1 MTNTRSL
8 ALFIITKVTQFSYK
22 SCKLHG
28 VNVNGRMDPSGSV
41 HRSEAPVSYWM
52 SHEESETLAQE
63 ADLFM
68 GMKETCCT
76 QVFH

>member
-1 MTNTRSL
+1 MAEWTHR
-8 ALFIITKVTQFSYK
+8 A
-22 SCKLHG
+22 G
-28 VNVNGRMDPSGSV
+28 V

-52 SHEESETLAQE
+52 LHEEPETLAQE